1 MSKNAT
7 DHLTRRAYI
16 YIRQSTLDQVHKNLE
31 SQRRQ
36 YGLADRA
43 RELGW
48 QDVEVIDEDLG
59 RSGTGIKRPGFER
72 LLGGLCDGLVGAVFC
87 VEASRLARNGRDWH
101 TLLEFCS
108 VVGAL
113 LIDAEG
119 IYDPRDPNDRLL
131 LGMKG
136 QISEMELAS
145 FRARAQ
151 AALAQK
157 AKRGELIQRVAVGYI
172 RTPDDRLEKTPDT
185 RVREAIDLVFR
196 KFKELGS
203 ARRLF
208 FWLCA
213 EKIQIPAVIDG
224 IGNAVRWRTPRYHSL
239 LSLLQNPVYAGAYAY
254 GRTRTEVHLSQGRKQ
269 VSRTKRRAPAD
280 WRVLITDHHVGYID
294 WEEYQ
299 RIQTLIAHNAV
310 ARGDAVRGAVRSG
323 QALLVGLLRCG
334 HCGRKLHVEYPS
346 QDHIRYACM
355 SSRLDPNGV
364 CCVRVNGLQ
373 ADEKISDEILR
384 CLAPLGIEASLAALE
399 MHRSSDDDRIKQ
411 KSLAVDQAR
420 YEVVRAQRQYDAVDA
435 TNRLVA
441 AELERRWN
449 AALTIQTNLEDELDA
464 LRKAR
469 PQGISEEQQR
479 ALLAL
484 GADLRRLWE
493 HPHSP
498 PECKKRILR
507 TVLMEIVVTAH
518 EGKVQLL
525 LHWQGGDHTQIG
537 FEKVRTGQHRF
548 ITAAN
553 TVELISGLARLQPDP
568 MIASILN
575 RNGDRTAH
583 GERWTARTICSLRSR
598 HDINVYVA
606 GEWHVRS
613 ELTIEEAATMLK
625 VNASTVI
632 KWIRGGRLPAT
643 QLCPHAPW
651 VLRQSDVESFK
662 SSPARN
668 PASYAVNAA
677 QLILKTH

>member
-1 MSKNAT
+1 MSKIAA
-7 DHLTRRAYI
+7 DHLMRRAYV
-16 YIRQSTLDQVHKNLE
+16 YIRQSTPDQVHKNLE

-43 RELGW
+43 RDLGW
-48 QDVEVIDEDLG
+48 QDVEVIDDDLG
-59 RSGTGIKRPGFER
+59 RSGAGIKRPGFDR

-136 QISEMELAS
+136 QISEMELAN

-157 AKRGELIQRVAVGYI
+157 AARGELIQRVAVGFM
-172 RTPDDRLEKTPDT
+172 RTADGRLEKAPDA
-185 RVREAIDLVFR
+185 RVREAIELVFR
-196 KFKELGS
+196 KFNELGS

-208 FWLCA
+208 FWLST
-213 EKIQIPAVIDG
+213 EKIQLPAATDG
-224 IGNAVRWRTPRYHSL
+224 TGSEVRWRTPRYHSL
-239 LSLLQNPVYAGAYAY
+239 LSLLHNPVYAGAYAY
-254 GRTRTEVHLSQGRKQ
+254 GRTRTQVRLVQGRKQ

-299 RIQTLIAHNAV
+299 RIQTLIAHNCV
-310 ARGDAVRGAVRSG
+310 AGGDAVRGAVRSG

-346 QDHIRYACM
+346 QGHIRYACM
-355 SSRLDPNGV
+355 TSRLDPDGI
-364 CCVRVNGLQ
+364 CCVRINGLQ
-373 ADEKISDEILR
+373 ADENISEEVLR
-384 CLAPLGIEASLAALE
+384 CLGPLGIEAALAALE
-399 MHRSSDDDRIKQ
+399 MHSGAEDDRIKQ
-411 KSLAVDQAR
+411 KSLALDQAR
-420 YEVVRAQRQYDAVDA
+420 YEVIRAQRQYDAVDA

-449 AALTIQTNLEDELDA
+449 AALRAQTDLEQELDA

-469 PQGISEEQQR
+469 PQCISEEQR
-479 ALLAL
+479 RTLLSL
-484 GADLRRLWE
+484 GGDLRRLWE
-493 HPHSP
+493 HPQSP
-498 PECKKRILR
+498 SEHKKRILR
-507 TVLMEIVVTAH
+507 TLLSEIIVTATDS
-518 EGKVQLL
+518 EVQLL
-525 LHWQGGDHTQIG
+525 LHWKGGDHTQLR
-537 FEKVRTGQHRF
+537 FEKVRVGQHRF
-548 ITAAN
+548 INNLN
-553 TVELISGLARLQPDP
+553 TIELVRRLARLQPDG

-575 RNGDRTAH
+575 RNGDRTPH
-583 GERWTARTICSLRSR
+583 GERWTARSICSLRNR
-598 HDINVYVA
+598 YAINVYVT
-606 GEWHVRS
+606 GEWRDRS
-613 ELTIEEAATMLK
+613 ELTVDEAATMLN
-625 VNASTVI
+625 VTATTI
-632 KWIRGGRLPAT
+632 LKWIRNARLPAT

-651 VLRQSDVESFK
+651 VLRQSDVETFK
-662 SSPARN
+662 ITPTKSPLSCA
-668 PASYAVNAA
+668 PNAT
-677 QLILKTH
+677 QLALKLQ